1 MVSDGLELLPL
12 SPLTSVVTRLNLAI
26 GEKMILIAG
35 RSTAIFDGRIKSTL
49 AAGDRF
55 LLIKKDLSIVLHG
68 PVGVKPL
75 NWQKPQAG
83 PIKFQIKED
92 SLEMF
97 TQRSKTKEILT
108 ITFMTLNLVALW
120 YASDESE
127 LKIYGDESDFVQY
140 LVSHPDLIEPDF
152 HVLKTEYSTDV
163 GPVDIRGVSEKGEA
177 IVEVKKRKATP
188 KDAHQLKRYVEYF
201 NEKEKKE
208 VRGILIAPDFP
219 DKVLK
224 YLKEHNLEIR
234 KIHWKEIFPLIKRP
248 EKPKLDDFFTE
259 KERKK
264 E

>member
-1 MVSDGLELLPL
+1 MVTDGLEILPI
-12 SPLTSVVTRLNLAI
+12 SPLNSVIKRLNSTI

-49 AAGDRF
+49 AEGDRF

-68 PVGVKPL
+68 PLGVKPL

-83 PIKFQIKED
+83 PIEFRIKDD

-97 TQRSKTKEILT
+97 TQRSKTKEVLT
-108 ITFMTLNLVALW
+108 ITFIDLDLIAFW

-127 LKIYGDESDFVQY
+127 LEIYGDESDFVHY
-140 LVSHPDLIEPDF
+140 LVSNPDLIEQDF
-152 HVLKTEYSTDV
+152 QILKTEYSTDV
-163 GPVDIRGVSEKGEA
+163 GPVDIKGISGEGEA

-201 NEKEKKE
+201 KEKENKR

-224 YLKEHNLEIR
+224 YLKEHDLEIR
-234 KIHWKEIFPLIKRP
+234 KISWEEIFPLIKRP
-248 EKPKLDDFFTE
+248 EKPRLDDFFS
-259 KERKK
+259 KE
-264 E
+264 